1 MRELSDKPH
10 GVGEEER
17 LEFYE
22 TTRSVLAELGA
33 DSRRTLVVFNKID
46 RISDPDTIRALRD
59 QFPDSVFISVKT
71 GAGLSDLVA
80 RISEFVADDLLTMEL
95 RIPQS
100 RADLIARLHRDA
112 DIRHT
117 EYEGNDVRL
126 RVRLAPRAAQ
136 SFAAFRVN

>member
-1 MRELSDKPH
+1 
-10 GVGEEER
+10 
-17 LEFYE
+17 
-22 TTRSVLAELGA
+22 
-33 DSRRTLVVFNKID
+33 VVFNKID
-46 RISDPDTIRALRD
+46 RITDPDTIRALRD
-59 QFPDSVFISVKT
+59 QFPDAVFISVKS
-71 GAGLSDLVA
+71 GAGLPELIA